1 MEVSISSG
9 PGKFGPVLTCKSMY
23 AANADTGSVLSPME
37 PGLQFGQSFFLDLIP
52 DYTESVY
59 PVQPVI
65 TEAELREYIQT
76 MDTDQEIRSF
86 VCSFGA
92 CTLNLTRQTDKRTEE
107 VLQAI
112 ETLINYSIS
121 TMKPV
126 YKSFRSSVLRAMQ
139 SMFIHNCMMSMSAS
153 DAAFH
158 YMRDS
163 ITAVQL
169 LRVDNADT
177 MAQLSPPERSRRQR
191 LYWQAFIHERFSAIL
206 DYRTVVLPPLN
217 VLPEAD
223 PTIPLQVHE
232 GFIQII
238 KLFRLLDPEFL
249 QNWIGSQGNVTST
262 WIEEKSRELEGD
274 EESNARELA
283 NLSMVSRL
291 LYTRV
296 DKSGSLLIVLFRLDA
311 TC

>member
-1 MEVSISSG
+1 
-9 PGKFGPVLTCKSMY
+9 
-23 AANADTGSVLSPME
+23 
-37 PGLQFGQSFFLDLIP
+37 
-52 DYTESVY
+52 
-59 PVQPVI
+59 
-65 TEAELREYIQT
+65 
-76 MDTDQEIRSF
+76 MDHDQEVRSF

-112 ETLINYSIS
+112 ETLVNYSIS

-126 YKSFRSSVLRAMQ
+126 YKSSHSSVIRAMQ

-158 YMRDS
+158 YIRDS
-163 ITAVQL
+163 ITSVQL
-169 LRVDNADT
+169 LRIDNADT
-177 MAQLSPPERSRRQR
+177 MAQLLPSERSRRQR

-223 PTIPLQVHE
+223 LTIPLRVHE
-232 GFIQII
+232 GFLQII

-249 QNWIGSQGNVTST
+249 QNWLGSQGNVTSS

-274 EESNARELA
+274 EEDNARESA
-283 NLSMVSRL
+283 NLSTVSGKRGTEDL
-291 LYTRV
+291 PWLT
-296 DKSGSLLIVLFRLDA
+296 SSLFCRCSVP
-311 TC
+311 T